1 MKICIL
7 SIGRC
12 GSTSLY
18 TAIVKHLTKHYYCI
32 GEPFNEEINRVN
44 ETDKNQIGVISKKE
58 NVLIKTILSHKPSEM
73 DDESFYA
80 WLFSFFDKIILLD
93 RQDKRLQAESFS
105 YMVHTKNKEWHRKQF
120 YNMSLVP
127 NGFIEEW
134 DYRLDTL
141 KKTLINLSI
150 KHNKKI
156 YYYEDIFVNKN
167 MDTIN
172 EIFKY
177 LELEINQDVIN
188 EYILSDDRKVRL
200 KEKITKLI

>member
-1 MKICIL
+1 MKEKWYAVHTLPQSENKAKAVIEK
-7 SIGRC
+7 
-12 GSTSLY
+12 TSLKY
-18 TAIVKHLTKHYYCI
+18 GMSDKIKQIVIPVDTEVKRI
-32 GEPFNEEINRVN
+32 QG
-44 ETDKNQIGVISKKE
+44 KKIE
-58 NVLIKTILSHKPSEM
+58 KQTTVFPGYMLIQMEM
-73 DDESFYA
+73 DDESFYD

-141 KKTLINLSI
+141 KKTLIDLSI

-167 MDTIN
+167 METIN
-172 EIFKY
+172 EIFEY
-177 LELEINQDVIN
+177 LELEINQDIIN